1 MALRISVCLSV
12 YLFVCQL
19 QVGVLSKWLNLGS
32 NKQRH
37 TIAQGFELANA
48 NSRSRSLYAIA
59 RPFVVCRQSV
69 CCL

>member
-1 MALRISVCLSV
+1 MALRISVCLPV

-32 NKQRH
+32 NEQRH

-48 NSRSRSLYAIA
+48 N
-59 RPFVVCRQSV
+59 
-69 CCL
+69 